1 MRKRGISLK
10 ENIVLILLL
19 LVILGVLSLFLFPTE
34 KIIFRA
40 PPTFHEFYGTV
51 KCLNNQNI
59 INGLEI
65 IGKLGNIEFRT
76 QVNNGQ
82 YQLFV
87 QNGNNDQNIDFYLD
101 RENIQ
106 DELFQSFGLTQK
118 NIVMNNAYCST
129 NPAIYIN
136 IPVDNQQ
143 LSQYSVD
150 VIFTNFNFIIG
161 SIGETH
167 LHLYIDTDNTPYM
180 FYNGVTNRI
189 EYNGI
194 AATNII
200 RTGSNSLHINNL
212 ANGVHQLKL
221 ILAQSS
227 HVELLNSE
235 AIHFISFNVNVQ
247 EILGDGGNGG
257 GGSSGGGGGGGSS
270 RKTECNDGKDND
282 NDTRKDFPID
292 PGCLNK
298 QDDNEQDPIQVVYK
312 CVDRLDNDN
321 DTLTDMDDPGCINI
335 FDNSEENSLI
345 TKPEL
350 PVQPMDEDTDNKLY
364 PIKDNKKIQYIIA
377 TLIIILC
384 IALLVTPKLSK
395 MIGSKKS

>member
-247 EILGDGGNGG
+247 EMPGDGGNVGGSGG
-257 GGSSGGGGGGGSS
+257 GGSGGSSS
-270 RKTECNDGKDND
+270 RKTQCNDGKDND
-282 NDTRKDFPID
+282 NDTKKDFPID
-292 PGCLNK
+292 LGCLNK

-321 DTLTDMDDPGCINI
+321 DTLTDMDDPGCVNK

-384 IALLVTPKLSK
+384 IALLVTLKLSK
-395 MIGSKKS
+395 RISSKKS